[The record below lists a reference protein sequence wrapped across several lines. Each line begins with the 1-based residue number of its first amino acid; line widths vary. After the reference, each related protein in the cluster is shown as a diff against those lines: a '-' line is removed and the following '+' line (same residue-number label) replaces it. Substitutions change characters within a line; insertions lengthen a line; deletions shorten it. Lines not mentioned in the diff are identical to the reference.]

1 MRVLFYGT
9 PEFALPTFEA
19 LLERHTVVAAITQP
33 DKPAGR
39 GQRVT
44 PPPVKKRAE
53 RAGVPVI
60 QPTRLREPG
69 WPERLAELD
78 ADIAVVVAFGQ
89 ILPKAVL
96 DVPRRGS
103 INVHASLLPR
113 YRGAAPIAWA
123 IMRGETETG
132 ITTFQMDPGMDTGAL
147 LLSESTP
154 IGPDETAGELS
165 VRLSEIGARVMIRTL
180 DELDS
185 LAPKPQDHAQATLA
199 PRLKK
204 EDGWLRLGDP
214 ARELVNRVRGC
225 NPWPGASVMTPA
237 GRLIVWRAAAVPHP
251 GTAAPG
257 TLVLSGPGAT
267 CVATGS
273 GLLLPVEVQPESRKP
288 MAWEEFLRGARLGPV
303 YGTLRWRRHLDWR
316 LAPHLN
322 RPLDKL
328 DPWVRTVLRLTAYQL
343 FFLDRVPRWA
353 AVDEAVSL
361 AKLKARKPGPPEF
374 VNAVLRSLTRA
385 AGPPPLPAVPVEAA
399 AVRCSFPDWIA
410 ARWIARYGQPEAEAL
425 MLASNERP
433 PTTMRVNLLRITREA
448 LAGRLRDEEL
458 ASTRPTA
465 LAPEGL
471 LIDRGAVGRWAA
483 FAAGWCTI
491 QDEASMLVARLLD
504 PQPGDLVADACAAPG
519 TKATHLAE
527 LMRNRGRIVA
537 MDPQAARLKL
547 VPKSAARLGITIIE
561 PRVGGAAALAGR
573 WKGKCDRVLVDA
585 PCSNLGVLRRNPEVK
600 WRRTEEDLRRLQ
612 DKQRTILEA
621 AASMVKPGGRLV
633 YATCSLEPDENEAVV
648 ATLLA
653 GHGPWQVDPPEGFPV
668 APDAAGYVRLF
679 PHVHGTDGFTA
690 IRLQKRP

>member
-1 MRVLFYGT
+1 MDARFRAPNV
-9 PEFALPTFEA
+9 
-19 LLERHTVVAAITQP
+19 
-33 DKPAGR
+33 R
-39 GQRVT
+39 GQGEKANQNDR
-44 PPPVKKRAE
+44 
-53 RAGVPVI
+53 
-60 QPTRLREPG
+60 
-69 WPERLAELD
+69 LD
-78 ADIAVVVAFGQ
+78 ADG
-89 ILPKAVL
+89 
-96 DVPRRGS
+96 
-103 INVHASLLPR
+103 
-113 YRGAAPIAWA
+113 
-123 IMRGETETG
+123 
-132 ITTFQMDPGMDTGAL
+132 
-147 LLSESTP
+147 LSE
-154 IGPDETAGELS
+154 
-165 VRLSEIGARVMIRTL
+165 R
-180 DELDS
+180 
-185 LAPKPQDHAQATLA
+185 
-199 PRLKK
+199 
-204 EDGWLRLGDP
+204 LRLGSLKPVWHGSP
-214 ARELVNRVRGC
+214 A
-225 NPWPGASVMTPA
+225 A
-237 GRLIVWRAAAVPHP
+237 
-251 GTAAPG
+251 G
-257 TLVLSGPGAT
+257 TLKDL
-267 CVATGS
+267 
-273 GLLLPVEVQPESRKP
+273 
-288 MAWEEFLRGARLGPV
+288 
-303 YGTLRWRRHLDWR
+303 
-316 LAPHLN
+316 
-322 RPLDKL
+322 
-328 DPWVRTVLRLTAYQL
+328 VRCYDNLVDDSTRVMLRLKAI
-343 FFLDRVPRWA
+343 DRGRAIGTSGKSVYRPSQRKAW
-353 AVDEAVSL
+353 L

-504 PQPGDLVADACAAPG
+504 PQPGELVADACAAPG

-561 PRVGGAAALAGR
+561 PRVGSAAALAGR

-653 GHGPWQVDPPEGFPV
+653 GHGPWRVDPPEGFPV